1 MTQARRVIQ
10 VPVIRA
16 ARFVLAHVPGL
27 VVLGSKPRRELAR
40 EGEALR
46 VQLRAHLRS
55 FDDAVA
61 YSPHQILIGNEV
73 PEALYEIPRP
83 WHRQPI
89 DSARASGAA
98 GLIVD
103 QDTFYAWLA
112 RADTANLVVLE
123 DAYAA
128 RIAAGLDGVRVIT
141 RDAAGLALAAASG
154 AERFYDDGANKAIH
168 VAGGVL
174 PGDEA
179 DESLQAPGL
188 LENLAAKVTGALA
201 LRRLLDGIA
210 PDPAVGFPPGAGGGA
225 GGGPPPP
232 GGGAP

>member
-1 MTQARRVIQ
+1 MAQARRVIQ

-40 EGEALR
+40 EGEVLR

-61 YSPHQILIGNEV
+61 YFPHQILIGNEV

-83 WHRQPI
+83 WHGQPT
-89 DSARASGAA
+89 DNARASGAA

-112 RADTANLVVLE
+112 PAGTPGLVVLQ
-123 DAYAA
+123 
-128 RIAAGLDGVRVIT
+128 
-141 RDAAGLALAAASG
+141 
-154 AERFYDDGANKAIH
+154 KAH
-168 VAGGVL
+168 
-174 PGDEA
+174 PGPP
-179 DESLQAPGL
+179 APGL
-188 LENLAAKVTGALA
+188 ERGRGLT
-201 LRRLLDGIA
+201 
-210 PDPAVGFPPGAGGGA
+210 PGAGRGRA
-225 GGGPPPP
+225 PVGPR
-232 GGGAP
+232 ARAFLCDRR